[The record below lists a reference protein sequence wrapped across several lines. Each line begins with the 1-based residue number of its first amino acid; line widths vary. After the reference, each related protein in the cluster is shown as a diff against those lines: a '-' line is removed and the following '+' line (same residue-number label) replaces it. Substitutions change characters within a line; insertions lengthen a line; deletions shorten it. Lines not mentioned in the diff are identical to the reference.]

1 MKRTTPPILFLLLIS
16 WASSAWAQK
25 VNYQD
30 ITPEQLPVGTK
41 IIPQYAFENREDLV
55 EVTIPEGVE
64 VLAPDAFFG
73 CTNLKKVTLPTTL
86 VSAKGAFTFCA
97 NLKEI
102 TCLGLVPPA
111 IGPTPTY
118 HVISPKNLQW
128 YNNINDLYEG
138 FKWGQNG
145 GGGIDGESYGASG
158 TANWYVYD
166 NTDIDN
172 KRLAIEKIIMGE
184 VHYEDESPNLSVKWT
199 SDAYGLYGYNTD
211 RNFTIRDNE
220 WPYDQMPY
228 LTLKMRDHQ
237 LNYPAFTQY
246 ELIPGWNH
254 FPSLQAFE
262 QPQPTSIRVGADYS
276 LLNAPFTNKPDLTI
290 AVSIDNE
297 QKVYYAGHASFYDGT
312 HSYGTFNLEQD
323 AWENNIRVQ
332 TAGTVHANVIDQSHP
347 SFYTETSMRADQ
359 VKTTLRF
366 DEDSY
371 SQYGSSPE
379 WIFTSLPFDCR
390 LSDVRVTEG
399 GNNLQWV
406 IYKHSGQMRAN
417 AQFNDVWVKQ
427 TTDDILH
434 AGEGFIFSCG
444 WNNYVDRSAAI
455 EFPAINNANKNRLF
469 TTEDVTIPLQQ
480 YIASA
485 ESNRSWNFIG
495 NPYPCFY
502 STKYFEPSMP
512 FVVWEKTWE
521 SGYSQGNYKMGYKT
535 FSPIDDDYILSPFQG
550 FFVQRPLGHDALNF
564 PEYGRFATVNEYE
577 DFMGELM
584 GEPDL
589 SRESSSAPR
598 QIGRRRAAAPRPPVG
613 TMENRRVI
621 NLVLQNADGIQL
633 DRTRLV
639 GNPDA
644 AATYEV
650 ACDATKFPDLT
661 GNSTLLYIIGT
672 DKTHYAI
679 SEQPFVEGD
688 EVSVGAKFPT
698 AGTYTLQANFK
709 TVYPDLDGKV
719 MLIDYET
726 GTTQPATEP
735 YTFTTQAGEITTRFA
750 LSYGNEATGISSV
763 ATPSQHSGQTYDLA
777 GRLVTGTPR
786 PGIYIKNGKKIIIK

>member
-1 MKRTTPPILFLLLIS
+1 MKKFTPPILLLFMAS
-16 WASSAWAQK
+16 WIAPAWAQTQIK
-25 VNYQD
+25 YQD
-30 ITPEQLPVGTK
+30 ITPEQLPAGTK
-41 IIPQYAFENREDLV
+41 VIPQYAFEYREDLV

-64 VLAPDAFFG
+64 VIEPDAFIC
-73 CTNLKKVTLPTTL
+73 CTNLLKVTLPTTL
-86 VSAKGAFTFCA
+86 VSAKGAFSFCDS
-97 NLKEI
+97 LKHV
-102 TCLGLVPPA
+102 TCLSLVPPA
-111 IGPTPTY
+111 IGPIPTY
-118 HVISPKNLQW
+118 HTIDPMYFRW
-128 YNNINDLYEG
+128 YSNINDILLAG
-138 FKWGQNG
+138 FDGNSGNG
-145 GGGIDGESYGASG
+145 
-158 TANWYVYD
+158 TVNWYVYD

-172 KRLAIEKIIMGE
+172 KILYFKELITGE
-184 VHYEDESPNLSVKWT
+184 TYEEEAPGVSVKWIPYE
-199 SDAYGLYGYNTD
+199 YGIYGYDTD
-211 RNFTIRDNE
+211 PEQKTRE
-220 WPYDQMPY
+220 EQWPYDYVPY
-228 LTLKMRDHQ
+228 LTYKMRDHQ
-237 LNYPAFTQY
+237 LNYPSFTPY
-246 ELIPGWNH
+246 ELFPGWNH
-254 FPSLQAFE
+254 FPSLQTFE
-262 QPQPTSIRVGADYS
+262 QPQPTHIRVGADYS
-276 LLNAPFTNKPDLTI
+276 LLNAPFTNKPDLTL

-297 QKVYYAGHASFYDGT
+297 QEVYYAGHASFLGGT

-323 AWENNIRVQ
+323 VWENNIRMQSTGIVR
-332 TAGTVHANVIDQSHP
+332 ANLIDQSHP
-347 SFYTETSMRADQ
+347 TLYTEAPMRADV

-371 SQYGSSPE
+371 SQYSSSPE

-390 LSDVRVTEG
+390 LSDVCVTEG
-399 GNNLQWV
+399 GNNLQWA
-406 IYKHSGQMRAN
+406 IYKHSGQMRAD
-417 AQFNDVWVKQ
+417 AHFNDVWVKQ
-427 TTDDILH
+427 TADSFLH

-444 WNNYVDRSAAI
+444 WNNYVDSSAAL

-469 TTEDVTIPLQQ
+469 TTEDVSIPLQQ
-480 YIASA
+480 YTASA

-521 SGYSQGNYKMGYKT
+521 NGWSQGHYNMGYKT

-564 PEYGRFATVNEYE
+564 PEYGRFTTVNEYE

-598 QIGRRRAAAPRPPVG
+598 QIGCRRAAAPRPPLG

-621 NLVLQNADGIQL
+621 NLRLKDIGGAEL

-644 AATYEV
+644 TTAYEA

-661 GNSTLLYIIGT
+661 GNSTLLYIIGE

-688 EVSVGAKFPT
+688 EVSLGAKFPT
-698 AGTYTLQANFK
+698 AGTYTLQAYFK
-709 TVYPDLDGKV
+709 TAYPDLNGKV

-726 GTTQPATEP
+726 GITQPATEP

-750 LSYGNEATGISSV
+750 LSYGSEATGISSV
-763 ATPSQHSGQTYDLA
+763 AS
-777 GRLVTGTPR
+777 LVLFNALCAY
-786 PGIYIKNGKKIIIK
+786 GIAHQRC

>member
-1 MKRTTPPILFLLLIS
+1 MKKFTPPILLLFMAS
-16 WASSAWAQK
+16 WIAPAWAQTQIK
-25 VNYQD
+25 YQD
-30 ITPEQLPVGTK
+30 ITPEQLPAGTK
-41 IIPQYAFENREDLV
+41 VIPQYAFGNREDLV

-64 VLAPDAFFG
+64 VLAPDAFSG
-73 CTNLKKVTLPTTL
+73 CTNLLKVTLPTTL

-97 NLKEI
+97 NLKEV

-118 HVISPKNLQW
+118 NVINPEYLQW

-138 FKWGQNG
+138 FKWGQYS
-145 GGGIDGESYGASG
+145 GIDGESTGANG

-184 VHYEDESPNLSVKWT
+184 VYYEDVSPNLLVKWT

-211 RNFTIRDNE
+211 RNFTSRDDE

-237 LNYPAFTQY
+237 LNYPSFTPY
-246 ELIPGWNH
+246 ELFPGWNH
-254 FPSLQAFE
+254 FPSLHTFE
-262 QPQPTSIRVGADYS
+262 QPQPTHIRVGADYS
-276 LLNAPFTNKPDLTI
+276 LLNAPFTNKPDLTL

-297 QKVYYAGHASFYDGT
+297 QEVYYAGHATFLGGT

-332 TAGTVHANVIDQSHP
+332 TSGSVRANVIDQSHP
-347 SFYTETSMRADQ
+347 TLYTEAPMRADV

-366 DEDSY
+366 DEDSQY
-371 SQYGSSPE
+371 SSSPE

-399 GNNLQWV
+399 GNNLQWA
-406 IYKHSGQMRAN
+406 IYKHSGQMRAD
-417 AQFNDVWVKQ
+417 AHFNDVWVKQ
-427 TTDDILH
+427 TADSILH

-444 WNNYVDRSAAI
+444 WNDYVDSSAAI

-469 TTEDVTIPLQQ
+469 TTEDVSIPLQQ
-480 YIASA
+480 YTASA

-521 SGYSQGNYKMGYKT
+521 NGWNQGHYNMGYKT

-589 SRESSSAPR
+589 SQDTSSAPR

-613 TMENRRVI
+613 KMEKRRVI
-621 NLVLQNADGIQL
+621 NLVLQDANGIQL

-644 AATYEV
+644 TTAYEA

-679 SEQPFVEGD
+679 SEQPFVKGD
-688 EVSVGAKFPT
+688 EVSLGAKFPT
-698 AGTYTLQANFK
+698 AGTYTLQARFK
-709 TVYPDLDGKV
+709 TAYPDLDGKV

-726 GTTQPATEP
+726 GISQPATEP

-750 LSYGNEATGISSV
+750 LSYGSEATGISSV
-763 ATPSQHSGQTYDLA
+763 ATPSQQSGQT
-777 GRLVTGTPR
+777 
-786 PGIYIKNGKKIIIK
+786 